1 MKPPR
6 RTAPRHAAPSRITP
20 SPRAPSPGAPPSD
33 PLEVVYGHRAS
44 LAVLAKRP
52 DAIVEALVS
61 PASRREAEPLVR
73 ALRAR
78 VRELPDGQL
87 ARVAG
92 TEHHEG
98 IVLRT
103 TPRKWASGKEL
114 RALLD
119 PERPEAVH
127 RVAVALDRVR
137 NPYNIGAILRSAA
150 FFGIDAAI
158 LGAPAPHPAL
168 PPDAARVAEGGA
180 EHLVL
185 SRTTDLAETLARL
198 REQGVFVYGAENDG
212 ALDAIGLAFHRPCVL
227 VLGHE
232 REGISERVRAQCHA
246 MVAIRGTGTIDS
258 LNVSIAASLLIA
270 ELVRSRGPSM
280 GHR

>member
-1 MKPPR
+1 MRGPR
-6 RTAPRHAAPSRITP
+6 GRAAPAAFES
-20 SPRAPSPGAPPSD
+20 A
-33 PLEVVYGHRAS
+33 LEVVYGHRAS
-44 LAVLAKRP
+44 LAVLARRP

-61 PASRREAEPLVR
+61 PASRREAQPLAR

-78 VRELPDGQL
+78 VRELPDPQL

-119 PERPEAVH
+119 PQRPDGAS

-150 FFGIDAAI
+150 FFGVDAAI

-180 EHLVL
+180 EHLLL

-198 REQGVFVYGAENDG
+198 RERGVFVYGAENDG
-212 ALDAIGLAFHRPCVL
+212 ALDATGLAFHRPCVL

-246 MVAIRGTGTIDS
+246 MVAIRGTGAIDS
-258 LNVSIAASLLIA
+258 LNVSIAASLLVA
-270 ELVRSRGPSM
+270 ELMRAPRAP
-280 GHR
+280 R

>member
-1 MKPPR
+1 MRGRGRATPA
-6 RTAPRHAAPSRITP
+6 TAEPA
-20 SPRAPSPGAPPSD
+20 
-33 PLEVVYGHRAS
+33 LEVVYGHRAC

-61 PASRREAEPLVR
+61 PASRREAEPLLR
-73 ALRAR
+73 ALRGR
-78 VRELPDGQL
+78 VRELPDAQL

-92 TEHHEG
+92 TGHHEG
-98 IVLRT
+98 VVLRT

-119 PERPEAVH
+119 PKRPEAAR
-127 RVAVALDRVR
+127 RVAIALDRVR
-137 NPYNIGAILRSAA
+137 NPYNIGATLRSAA
-150 FFGIDAAI
+150 FFGIDAAV

-198 REQGVFVYGAENDG
+198 REHGVFVYGAENDG
-212 ALDAIGLAFHRPCVL
+212 ALDVMGLAFHRPCVL
-227 VLGHE
+227 VFGHE

-246 MVAIRGTGTIDS
+246 MVAIRGTGAIDS

-270 ELVRSRGPSM
+270 ELVRSSGPST
-280 GHR
+280 GQR